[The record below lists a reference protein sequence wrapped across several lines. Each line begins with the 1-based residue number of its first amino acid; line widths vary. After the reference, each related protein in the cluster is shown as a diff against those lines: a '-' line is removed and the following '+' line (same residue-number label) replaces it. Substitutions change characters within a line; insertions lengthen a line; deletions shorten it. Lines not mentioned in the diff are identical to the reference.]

1 MVVIPVKA
9 TLPEL
14 ELAIRPH
21 LTSSWAVIYWSNSH
35 LGRTMGRKKQS
46 QSQSKR
52 NQQEELLETLG
63 DFTSKENWDK
73 FFTIRGC
80 DDTFEWYAEWPE
92 LREPLLSLLTSDA
105 TGTSI
110 AELQILVPGC
120 GNSRLS
126 EHLYDAGIHAITNID
141 FSKIVISDMLRRNV
155 RDRPSMRW
163 RFMDMTQMQFM
174 DGTFDVV
181 LDKGGLDALMEP
193 EVGSKLGKQYLSEV
207 KRVLKSRGKF
217 ICLTLAESHVLDLLF
232 SKFRFGWKMVIHY
245 IPKRKSSKPGLT
257 TFMAVVEKANS
268 SSLHQIV
275 ASFDHSSIGCGPNQV
290 NGLHTALVT
299 ENRIREQYSDGS
311 GIIYS
316 LEDLQLG
323 AEGDL
328 MELKPG
334 RRVQL
339 ILGGHG
345 ESSFRYRAVVLD
357 AQESC
362 GPFSYHCGVFLVQ
375 KARTHEWLFS
385 SEEGQWVVVESSK
398 AARLIM
404 ILLDSSHVSAS
415 MDEIQKDLS
424 PLVRQLAPRNND
436 ESQIPFMMAGD
447 GIKQRE
453 IVHQGSSKLTGLM
466 IVEDVVYESVD
477 DHISHLSSSEE
488 LIFRRL
494 VFGRTEGLVQSE
506 ALLIKESTAF
516 PCGDETLNKKPRST
530 SKSKG
535 KEKQTGKG
543 AQQSTITELSN
554 NVKVDHSFL
563 ASFYHSGII
572 AGFTLISSY
581 LEHMVSSG
589 GTVQAVVIGLGAGIL
604 PMFLHTCM
612 PFFNVEA
619 VELDPVVLK
628 VAKDYFSFHEDDHLK
643 VHIADGILFVRNLR
657 DLAVGDADSTS
668 SNGNSSG
675 SHSGCKMTRKT
686 DVIIIDVDSSDSSSG
701 LSCPAKDFVEDSFFT
716 MVKDVLS
723 EQGLFIVNLV
733 SRSPSI
739 KNSII
744 SRIKMVFAHTYSL
757 QLEEDVNEVL
767 FAYNSDSC
775 IKEDNLSE
783 AAAKLEKLLKLEHP
797 ERIQGIIDGTKKIKC
812 LK

>member
-1 MVVIPVKA
+1 
-9 TLPEL
+9 
-14 ELAIRPH
+14 
-21 LTSSWAVIYWSNSH
+21 
-35 LGRTMGRKKQS
+35 MGRKKQS

-52 NQQEELLETLG
+52 NQQEELLETLD
-63 DFTSKENWDK
+63 DFTSKENWDN

-80 DDTFEWYAEWPE
+80 DDSFEWYAEWPE
-92 LREPLLSLLTSDA
+92 LREPLLSLLASDA
-105 TGTSI
+105 TGTTNSK
-110 AELQILVPGC
+110 LQILVPGC

-126 EHLYDAGIHAITNID
+126 EHLYDAGIHGITNID
-141 FSKIVISDMLRRNV
+141 FSKVVISDMLRRNV
-155 RDRPSMRW
+155 RDRPIMRW

-174 DGTFDVV
+174 DGTFDFV

-193 EVGSKLGKQYLSEV
+193 EVGSKLGNQYLSEV
-207 KRVLKSRGKF
+207 KRVLKAGGKF

-245 IPKRKSSKPGLT
+245 IPKRKSSKPGLA

-275 ASFDHSSIGCGPNQV
+275 ASFDHACIGCGPNQV

-328 MELKPG
+328 LELKPG

-357 AQESC
+357 VQESC

-404 ILLDSSHVSAS
+404 ILLDSSHLSAN

-447 GIKQRE
+447 GIKQRK
-453 IVHQGSSKLTGLM
+453 IVHQALSKLTGLM
-466 IVEDVVYESVD
+466 TVEDVVYENVD
-477 DHISHLSSSEE
+477 DHLSHLSPSEE
-488 LIFRRL
+488 LMFRRL
-494 VFGRTEGLVQSE
+494 TFGRTEGLVQSE
-506 ALLIKESTAF
+506 ALLVKESTAS
-516 PCGDETLNKKPRST
+516 PSGDETPKKKPSAT
-530 SKSKG
+530 SKSKSR
-535 KEKQTGKG
+535 EKQMGKG
-543 AQQSTITELSN
+543 VQQSTITELSS

-563 ASFYHSGII
+563 ASSYHSGIM
-572 AGFTLISSY
+572 AGFTLILSY
-581 LEHMVSSG
+581 LEHMVSTG
-589 GTVQAVVIGLGAGIL
+589 GQVQAVVIGLGAGLL
-604 PMFLHTCM
+604 PMFLHKSM
-612 PFFNVEA
+612 PFFKVEA
-619 VELDPVVLK
+619 VELDPMVVR
-628 VAKDYFSFHEDDHLK
+628 VAEDYFSFHEDDHLK
-643 VHIADGILFVRNLR
+643 VHIADGIHFIQNLR
-657 DLAVGDADSTS
+657 DLDVADMATKDVDS
-668 SNGNSSG
+668 SPSQGNSSG
-675 SHSGCKMTRKT
+675 SLGCNMPRKI
-686 DVIIIDVDSSDSSSG
+686 DVIIIDVDSSDSRFVISPTT
-701 LSCPAKDFVEDSFFT
+701 LS
-716 MVKDVLS
+716 
-723 EQGLFIVNLV
+723 N
-733 SRSPSI
+733 
-739 KNSII
+739 N
-744 SRIKMVFAHTYSL
+744 VFAHTYSL

-767 FAYNSDSC
+767 FAYNSDAC
-775 IKEDNLSE
+775 IKEDSLFE
-783 AAAKLEKLLKLEHP
+783 AASNLEKLLKLEHP
-797 ERIQGIIDGTKKIKC
+797 DRIRGIIDAAKKIKC
-812 LK
+812 FK